1 MVWEAISN
9 IRKGVLSD
17 IAPFFQPLP
26 GVWISDGTLFLVFDI
41 LLITTEL
48 LSTEWYKTKTE
59 SDPNDQSGQRKLS
72 EFTKETSK
80 IIQAN

>member
-1 MVWEAISN
+1 M
-9 IRKGVLSD
+9 
-17 IAPFFQPLP
+17 
-26 GVWISDGTLFLVFDI
+26 FDI

-72 EFTKETSK
+72 EFTEETSK